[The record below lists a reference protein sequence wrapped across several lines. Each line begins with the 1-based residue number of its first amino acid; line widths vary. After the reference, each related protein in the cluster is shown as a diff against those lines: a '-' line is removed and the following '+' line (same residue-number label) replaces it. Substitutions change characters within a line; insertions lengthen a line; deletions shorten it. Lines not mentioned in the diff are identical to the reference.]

1 MEDEY
6 SSVIKDDSKKKEILN
21 LFKPNFS
28 ITINSN
34 EEIHRN
40 PIAVSEINP
49 ESIELTRINKSKS
62 SLYFSKIRNEA
73 ILQSKGL
80 AKANIKLSKQIMKLF
95 NANLENELNYE
106 NSNTNNNISETFHY
120 VNSFYF
126 PKFTVHLSPSTI
138 QLNPDI
144 IKRLKDIISLDNI
157 KEKRKKLLEIY
168 NLYGVFV
175 ATGFVLGGKYDI
187 LTEAKNEEENNK
199 KLNEFKNK
207 TNFFMGEQK
216 IDVGYEKNNENK
228 INNTKE
234 DLSKNIEI
242 EGGDVNPKNVEEWK
256 KSLNLNN
263 LEIIEYLNIQKI
275 YTFCGDDK
283 ISKQIEELEEN
294 LLNEQNEIKKEKEK
308 QIIAEMKEIEVTIGI
323 LGDNNISVNNTLNAI
338 KNIYNTSSK
347 KIEDYLEISYISNI
361 LNEDIKIRTRIMDT
375 RNEPYFIKKCDGFI
389 LNLDPSNNEEI
400 FSKIKE
406 YKELITNA
414 TNEDNPI
421 LLIVNESN
429 IKEKVNK
436 DELKKY
442 CNENK
447 IKLHSGLNKYLYK
460 NDFKTLI
467 ENIMKES
474 AEIIKNKKENR
485 INNYILKEKK
495 IKKKT
500 GCFN

>member
-1 MEDEY
+1 
-6 SSVIKDDSKKKEILN
+6 
-21 LFKPNFS
+21 
-28 ITINSN
+28 
-34 EEIHRN
+34 
-40 PIAVSEINP
+40 
-49 ESIELTRINKSKS
+49 
-62 SLYFSKIRNEA
+62 
-73 ILQSKGL
+73 
-80 AKANIKLSKQIMKLF
+80 
-95 NANLENELNYE
+95 
-106 NSNTNNNISETFHY
+106 
-120 VNSFYF
+120 
-126 PKFTVHLSPSTI
+126 
-138 QLNPDI
+138 
-144 IKRLKDIISLDNI
+144 
-157 KEKRKKLLEIY
+157 
-168 NLYGVFV
+168 
-175 ATGFVLGGKYDI
+175 
-187 LTEAKNEEENNK
+187 
-199 KLNEFKNK
+199 
-207 TNFFMGEQK
+207 
-216 IDVGYEKNNENK
+216 
-228 INNTKE
+228 
-234 DLSKNIEI
+234 
-242 EGGDVNPKNVEEWK
+242 
-256 KSLNLNN
+256 
-263 LEIIEYLNIQKI
+263 
-275 YTFCGDDK
+275 
-283 ISKQIEELEEN
+283 
-294 LLNEQNEIKKEKEK
+294 
-308 QIIAEMKEIEVTIGI
+308 MKEIETTIGI

-361 LNEDIKIRTRIMDT
+361 LNEDIKIRTKIMDT

>member
-1 MEDEY
+1 
-6 SSVIKDDSKKKEILN
+6 
-21 LFKPNFS
+21 
-28 ITINSN
+28 
-34 EEIHRN
+34 
-40 PIAVSEINP
+40 
-49 ESIELTRINKSKS
+49 
-62 SLYFSKIRNEA
+62 
-73 ILQSKGL
+73 
-80 AKANIKLSKQIMKLF
+80 
-95 NANLENELNYE
+95 
-106 NSNTNNNISETFHY
+106 
-120 VNSFYF
+120 
-126 PKFTVHLSPSTI
+126 
-138 QLNPDI
+138 
-144 IKRLKDIISLDNI
+144 
-157 KEKRKKLLEIY
+157 
-168 NLYGVFV
+168 
-175 ATGFVLGGKYDI
+175 
-187 LTEAKNEEENNK
+187 
-199 KLNEFKNK
+199 
-207 TNFFMGEQK
+207 
-216 IDVGYEKNNENK
+216 
-228 INNTKE
+228 
-234 DLSKNIEI
+234 
-242 EGGDVNPKNVEEWK
+242 VEEWK

-294 LLNEQNEIKKEKEK
+294 LLNEQNEIKKEEEK
-308 QIIAEMKEIEVTIGI
+308 QIIAKMKEIEITIGI

-338 KNIYNTSSK
+338 ENIYKTSSK
-347 KIEDYLEISYISNI
+347 KLDDYLEISYISNI

-389 LNLDPSNNEEI
+389 LILDPTKNEEI

-406 YKELITNA
+406 YEELITNA

-447 IKLHSGLNKYLYK
+447 IKLHSGSNKYLYK

-467 ENIMKES
+467 ENIVKES